1 MTPSAF
7 YQGASMKCTAN
18 TKLGALS
25 LVLAL
30 LAGSAAGQQN
40 SGFLTD
46 YSKLA
51 PAADNPKVSLWISKD
66 FDFKPYHKVMLDPV
80 EVWVSPTSEYK
91 GASPDALKG
100 IADRFTSSFKRAL
113 QPGYQLV
120 NKPGPGVLHI
130 RLAVTGLNLAK
141 PAFKPRNI
149 VPIVFALRAVSG
161 AINAQDVVLTAEM
174 EVRGP
179 DDKVVAEA
187 LATGAGDWTVKPDY
201 DVTWQD
207 VQGITDSWA
216 KGLRRQLDQARGVA
230 PQSRARG

>member
-1 MTPSAF
+1 
-7 YQGASMKCTAN
+7 
-18 TKLGALS
+18 LGALS

-30 LAGSAAGQQN
+30 LAGPVGAQQN
-40 SGFLTD
+40 SGFLSD
-46 YSKLA
+46 YSKLT

-80 EVWVSPTSEYK
+80 EVWVNPTSEYK

-141 PAFKPRNI
+141 PGLKPHH
-149 VPIVFALRAVSG
+149 VLPVVFVLRAATG
-161 AINAQDVVLTAEM
+161 AITAQDVVLTAEM
-174 EVRGP
+174 EVRSP
-179 DDKVVAEA
+179 DDKVVAAA
-187 LATGAGDWTVKPDY
+187 LATGTGDSTVKPDQ

-216 KGLRRQLDQARGVA
+216 QGLRRRLDQARGVT
-230 PQSRARG
+230 PHS

>member
-1 MTPSAF
+1 
-7 YQGASMKCTAN
+7 MKCTAN

-30 LAGSAAGQQN
+30 LAGPVGAQQN

-51 PAADNPKVSLWISKD
+51 PAADNPKVSLWISKE
-66 FDFKPYHKVMLDPV
+66 FDFKPYHRVVLDPV

-141 PAFKPRNI
+141 PGLKPHHVLPVI
-149 VPIVFALRAVSG
+149 FVVRAATG

-174 EVRGP
+174 EVLSP
-179 DDKVVAEA
+179 DDKVVAAA
-187 LATGAGDWTVKPDY
+187 LATGAGDSTVKPDQN
-201 DVTWQD
+201 VTWQD

-216 KGLRRQLDQARGVA
+216 QGLRRRLDQARGVA
-230 PQSRARG
+230 PHS

>member
-1 MTPSAF
+1 
-7 YQGASMKCTAN
+7 MKCTVN
-18 TKLGALS
+18 TKCGALS

-30 LAGSAAGQQN
+30 LAGPAAAQQN

-51 PAADNPKVSLWISKD
+51 PSADNPKVSLWISKE
-66 FDFKPYHKVMLDPV
+66 FDFKLYHKVMLDPV

-100 IADRFTSSFKRAL
+100 IADRFTSSFKKAL

-120 NKPGPGVLHI
+120 DKPGPGVLHI
-130 RLAVTGLNLAK
+130 RLAVTGLNLVK
-141 PAFKPRNI
+141 PDFKPRN
-149 VPIVFALRAVSG
+149 VLPVVFVLRAATG

-179 DDKVVAEA
+179 DDKVVAAA
-187 LATGAGDWTVKPDY
+187 LATGTGETVKQNQ

-207 VQGITDSWA
+207 VQGITDNWA

-230 PQSRARG
+230 PHS